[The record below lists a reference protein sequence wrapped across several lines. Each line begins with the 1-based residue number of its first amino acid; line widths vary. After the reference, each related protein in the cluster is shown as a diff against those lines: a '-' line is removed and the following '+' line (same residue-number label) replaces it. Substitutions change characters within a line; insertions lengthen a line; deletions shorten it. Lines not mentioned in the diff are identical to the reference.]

1 MIAIRPNAGWDLGTA
16 SRIVLLC
23 MASYG
28 VAVELRS
35 DGAAIAAFRST
46 PLPHLTTKASSRG
59 EPDTHSADARLK
71 DLKCAHLTTKD
82 GLAQDNVVAILQDH
96 RGFMWFATGEGLNR
110 YDGNSFV
117 VYKNNPNDPG
127 SLSHNFIRDVVE
139 DDHGYLWVAA
149 HPGVNKFDPTTERA
163 TRYVSDPKN
172 PNSLGSDAVWRIT
185 RDSRGYLWFAEDNGL
200 DMFDPVTENFTHY
213 RNDNTGQFVGRVT
226 HVIEDSH
233 REIWFVGERGLFHL
247 NLQTGQIAH
256 PTIVN
261 DLAANYLYEDK
272 AGDFWMLAHS
282 PIVGLLKYDRRT
294 GRLTKYLFGEG
305 AAGLESSTLLDDGGK
320 GFWVPSNLGLYYFD
334 RRTDHLTQL
343 FQHDETNPDSLSDNN
358 VVAIYRDRAGL
369 LWVGTQNGG
378 LNILNFQQEQFGHY
392 TYRPAVPNSL
402 SPGRATA
409 IYQESDGVLW
419 VGLFPRA
426 LDRLDRQTGKVT
438 HYVPGPEGKNNLGK
452 GGDLSSI
459 FKDARGYLWIG
470 GWGAGLDRFDERTGQ
485 FKHYGHNSDDAH
497 SLMTDNVV
505 SVYGDPSGQI
515 WAGQYGGVSRFD
527 PATGQFTNYPLG
539 PDESAGLA
547 YTVSAFHRDRS
558 GTLWLGTWGGVLSR
572 FDEKSNTFVNY
583 PPDQRDPH
591 QLQGGSIGAIHE
603 DAAGT
608 LWLASGLG
616 LYRYNRHNGTFTR
629 YTENQGLPS
638 NDIMGILE
646 DRAGR
651 LWLSTKKG
659 ISRFDPKT
667 DTFRN
672 YDISDGLLSNDFSRS
687 CYQQD
692 QNGEM
697 LFCGSNSVTAF
708 FPDNIRDN
716 FYVPPVVITSLRIFN
731 KPAPI
736 GARSV
741 LKRAIP
747 YVDSLTLS
755 YHVNV
760 FSFEFAALSYANPQK
775 NRYRYKLENFDP
787 AWNEVGSN
795 QRLATYTNL
804 DPGKYVFRVQG
815 SNNDGIWN
823 EQGVSLTI
831 LITPPWWNT
840 TWFRVLCAVLV
851 LGLLWAAYQW
861 RLRQLRHQ
869 FEISLEARVGERTRI
884 ARELHDTLLQ
894 SFQGLLLQLEVVS
907 QMQLERPIEAK
918 QKLDKTIERSARAI
932 TEGRDAV
939 QGLRESI
946 VQTNDLA
953 RAVNAIGEEL
963 AADPGNY
970 GSSAFRVS
978 VEGEPRNLHPILRDE
993 IYRIAAEGLRN
1004 AFRHAQARQIE
1015 VEIRYDHQQ
1024 FRLRVRD
1031 DGKGMDTAILSG
1043 SGSEG
1048 HYGLPGMRER
1058 AKLIEGK
1065 LEIWSEIGAGT
1076 ELELIVPA
1084 SSAYTAARR
1093 GTWLSQ
1099 KFAGKG

>member
-1 MIAIRPNAGWDLGTA
+1 MITSRQQTGWGLRGV
-16 SRIVLLC
+16 SRIVLLSIT
-23 MASYG
+23 SYA
-28 VAVELRS
+28 VAIEHRP
-35 DGAAIAAFRST
+35 DKAAIASLRST
-46 PLPHLTTKASSRG
+46 HLSHLTTKAGFRA
-59 EPDTHSADARLK
+59 EPNAHGGDARQR
-71 DLKCAHLTTKD
+71 DLKFAHLTSTD

-127 SLSHNFIRDVVE
+127 SLSHNFIRDIVE

-149 HPGVNKFDPTTERA
+149 HPGINKFDPATERS
-163 TRYVSDPKN
+163 TRYLPDPKK

-200 DMFDPVTENFTHY
+200 DRFDPVTETFTHY

-247 NLQTGQIAH
+247 NQQTGQITRPA
-256 PTIVN
+256 IIK
-261 DLAANYLYEDK
+261 DLAANYLYEDQE
-272 AGDFWMLAHS
+272 GDFWMLAHS
-282 PIVGLLKYDRRT
+282 PIVGLVKYDRRAE
-294 GRLTKYLFGEG
+294 RITKYPFGAG
-305 AAGLESSTLLDDGGK
+305 AAGLESTTLLDDGGK
-320 GFWVPSNLGLYYFD
+320 GFWLPSNLGLYYFD
-334 RRTDHLTQL
+334 RRTEHFTQL
-343 FQHDETNPDSLSDNN
+343 FQHDETDPNSLSDNS
-358 VVAIYRDRAGL
+358 VVAIYRDRAGV

-392 TYRPAVPNSL
+392 TRRPANADSL
-402 SPGRATA
+402 SPGKATA
-409 IYQESDGVLW
+409 IFQEPDGVLW

-426 LDRLDRQTGKVT
+426 LDRLDRHTGKVI
-438 HYVPGPEGKNNLGK
+438 HYVPGTEGKNNLSK
-452 GGDLSSI
+452 GGDLSSV
-459 FKDARGYLWIG
+459 FRDARGYLWVG

-485 FKHYGHNSDDAH
+485 FKHYGHNPGDPH
-497 SLMTDNVV
+497 SLMNDNVV

-515 WAGQYGGVSRFD
+515 WAGQYGGASRFD

-547 YTVSAFHRDRS
+547 YTVSTFYRDRS
-558 GTLWLGTWGGVLSR
+558 GILWLGTWGGVLSR
-572 FDEKSNTFVNY
+572 FDGKTETFVNY
-583 PPDQRDPH
+583 TPDQRDPK

-603 DAAGT
+603 DRAGT

-616 LYRYNRHNGTFTR
+616 LYRYNRSDRAFTR
-629 YTENQGLPS
+629 YTENEGLPS

-659 ISRFDPKT
+659 LSSFDPKT
-667 DTFRN
+667 ETFKN

-687 CYQQD
+687 CYQQG

-697 LFCGSNSVTAF
+697 LFCGGTGVTTF

-716 FYVPPVVITSLRIFN
+716 PYVPPVVITSLKIFN
-731 KPAPI
+731 KPVPI

-741 LKRAIP
+741 LKKAIP

-755 YHVNV
+755 HRDNV

-775 NRYRYKLENFDP
+775 NGYRYKLEDFDRG
-787 AWNEVGSN
+787 WNEVGSN

-804 DPGKYVFRVQG
+804 DPGRYIFRVQA
-815 SNNDGIWN
+815 SNSDGVWN
-823 EQGVSLTI
+823 NQGVLLTI
-831 LITPPWWNT
+831 FIMPPWWNT

-861 RLRQLRHQ
+861 RLHHLRHQ
-869 FEISLEARVGERTRI
+869 FEISLDARVGERTRI

-894 SFQGLLLQLEVVS
+894 GFQGLLLQLEVVS
-907 QMQLERPIEAK
+907 QMQLDQPIEAK
-918 QKLDKTIERSARAI
+918 QKLDKTIERVALAI

-939 QGLRESI
+939 QGLREST
-946 VQTNDLA
+946 VQSNDLA
-953 RAVNAIGEEL
+953 RAVNTLGEEL
-963 AADPGNY
+963 AADPGNH
-970 GSSAFRVS
+970 GAPAFHVA
-978 VEGEPRNLHPILRDE
+978 VEGEPRDLHPILRDE

-1004 AFRHAQARQIE
+1004 AFRHAHARQVE
-1015 VEIRYDHQQ
+1015 VEVRYDDQQ

-1031 DGKGMDTAILSG
+1031 DGAGMDQTVISDQ
-1043 SGSEG
+1043 ERKG

-1058 AKLIEGK
+1058 AKLIGGK
-1065 LEIWSEIGAGT
+1065 LVVWSEVGSGT
-1076 ELELIVPA
+1076 EVELRIPA
-1084 SSAYTAARR
+1084 SAAYVAAPKRS
-1093 GTWLSQ
+1093 WLSELLAR
-1099 KFAGKG
+1099 K